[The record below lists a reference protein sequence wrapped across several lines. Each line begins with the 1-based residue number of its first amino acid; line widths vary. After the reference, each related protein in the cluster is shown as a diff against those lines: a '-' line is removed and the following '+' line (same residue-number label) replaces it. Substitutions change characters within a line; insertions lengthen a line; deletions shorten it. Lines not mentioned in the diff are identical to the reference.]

1 MIKEMKK
8 IMLTLLPAT
17 IISITSCGNGE
28 KQAVDTEIDKPI
40 VGSGIDKTNL
50 DTLANPRDNF
60 YQFACG
66 GWMKKNP
73 LTGEYARYG
82 SFEQVG
88 ELNKQQMKSLIEDLS
103 TKTFDK
109 GSVGDKLCT
118 LYNLY
123 MDSTKLNTIG
133 IAPLAEDLRRI
144 NSVRSKDQLPALI
157 ADLHKIDVDVFFTFY
172 IGADDKNSKMNMLH
186 TYQSGLSL
194 GSRDYYLSKKDTSM
208 VKIREKFVAHV
219 ERMFKLFGYS
229 ADQAKKCTKDVM
241 KIETALAESFYTK
254 ERLRI
259 PNDNYHKISYSQF
272 QEDFAAFDWNTYFGK
287 FNLKE
292 DSINVS
298 QIEPIKKAVE
308 LISKEK
314 IEILKNYMAWQL
326 IDRAAGS
333 LGDEVYNAN
342 FDFYGKVLSGRQ
354 EPSPRWKRA
363 VSLLE
368 NAMGEALGEMYVEKY
383 FPASHKER
391 MLQLVKNLQNSYAER
406 LDSLSW
412 MSDSTKVK
420 AKEKLAGLTVKI
432 GYPDKFRDYSSLDI
446 TDENLW
452 ENSKRISRFKADIM
466 LEKAGKPVDKT
477 EWHMYPQTVNAYY
490 NPSTNEICFPA
501 GILQKPFFDMD
512 ADDAYNYGAIGVVIG
527 HEMTH
532 GYDDQG
538 RQFDVD
544 GNLRD
549 WWTPEDAALFTLRSS
564 SIMEYFNGIE
574 VAPGVYAN
582 GRFTLGENLADHGGL
597 KISFNALKRAMKT
610 DPLTDKDGFT
620 PEQRFFLSYAG
631 VWANNIR
638 PEEIIRRTKED
649 PHSLGKWRVNGALP
663 HINEWYDAF
672 GVTEKDSM
680 YIDPSRRANIW

>member
-1 MIKEMKK
+1 MKK
-8 IMLTLLPAT
+8 FMLTLLPAT
-17 IISITSCGNGE
+17 ILSMTSCGEGE
-28 KQAVDTEIDKPI
+28 KQPVI
-40 VGSGIDKTNL
+40 GSGIDKTNL
-50 DTLANPRDNF
+50 DTSADPKNDF

-66 GWMKKNP
+66 GWMQKNP

-88 ELNKQQMKSLIEDLS
+88 ELNKQQMKSLIEDLA
-103 TKTFDK
+103 TKKFEK

-123 MDSTKLNTIG
+123 MDSTKLNSIG
-133 IAPLAEDLRRI
+133 IAPLEEDLRAI
-144 NSVRSKDQLPALI
+144 DVIKSKDQLPALI
-157 ADLHKIDVDVFFTFY
+157 ADLHKIDVNVFFTFY

-186 TYQSGLSL
+186 TYQCGLSL
-194 GSRDYYLSKKDTSM
+194 GSRDYYLSKKDSSM
-208 VKIREKFVAHV
+208 LNIREQFVSHV
-219 ERMFKLFGYS
+219 DRMFKLFGYS
-229 ADQAKKCTKDVM
+229 EENAKKCTEDVM
-241 KIETALAESFYTK
+241 KIETALAESFYSK
-254 ERLRI
+254 EQLRV
-259 PNDNYHKISYSQF
+259 PNDNYHKITFAQF
-272 QEDFAAFDWNTYFGK
+272 KEDFAGFDWDTYFGK

-298 QIEPIKKAVE
+298 QIPPIKKAVD
-308 LISKEK
+308 LIAKEDLTV
-314 IEILKNYMAWQL
+314 LKNYMTWQL

-333 LGDEVYNAN
+333 LGDEIYNAN

-363 VSLLE
+363 VSTLE
-368 NAMGEALGEMYVEKY
+368 GAMGEAIGEMYVEKY

-391 MLQLVKNLQNSYAER
+391 MVQLVKNLQDSYAER

-412 MSDSTKVK
+412 MGDSTKVK

-432 GYPDKFRDYSSLDI
+432 GYPDKFRDYSSLEI

-452 ENSKRISRFKADIM
+452 ENTKRISRFKADIM
-466 LEKAGKPVDKT
+466 LDKAGKPVDKT
-477 EWHMYPQTVNAYY
+477 EWHMNPQTVNAYY

-582 GRFTLGENLADHGGL
+582 GKFTLGENLADHGGL

-610 DPLTDKDGFT
+610 NPLTEVDGFT

-649 PHSLGKWRVNGALP
+649 PHSLGKWRVNGAIP

>member
-1 MIKEMKK
+1 MKK

-17 IISITSCGNGE
+17 IISMSSCGDDK
-28 KQAVDTEIDKPI
+28 KQPAI
-40 VGSGIDKTNL
+40 GSGIDKTNL
-50 DTLANPRDNF
+50 DTSVDPKNDF

-88 ELNKQQMKSLIEDLS
+88 ELNKQQMKDLIEDLA
-103 TKTFDK
+103 TKKFEK

-123 MDSTKLNTIG
+123 MDSTKLNSIG
-133 IAPLAEDLRRI
+133 IAPLAEDLRSI
-144 NSVRSKDQLPALI
+144 DTVKSKDQLPVLI
-157 ADLHKIDVDVFFTFY
+157 AELHKIDVDVFFSFY

-194 GSRDYYLSKKDTSM
+194 GSRDYYLSQKDSAM
-208 VKIREKFVAHV
+208 INIREEFVLHV

-229 ADQAKKCTKDVM
+229 EENAKKCTEDVM

-254 ERLRI
+254 EKLRI
-259 PNDNYHKISYSQF
+259 PNENYHKITYSQF
-272 QEDFAAFDWNTYFGK
+272 KEDFKGFDWDLYFGK

-298 QIEPIKKAVE
+298 QIPPIKKAVD
-308 LISKEK
+308 LIASEDLSV
-314 IEILKNYMAWQL
+314 LKNYMTWQL
-326 IDRAAGS
+326 IDRAATS
-333 LGDEVYNAN
+333 LGDEIYNAN
-342 FDFYGKVLSGRQ
+342 FEFYGKVMSGRQ

-363 VSLLE
+363 VATLE
-368 NAMGEALGEMYVEKY
+368 SAMGEAIGEMYVEKY

-391 MLQLVKNLQNSYAER
+391 MVQLVKNLQDSYAER
-406 LDSLSW
+406 LDSLNW
-412 MSDSTKVK
+412 MGDATKAK

-432 GYPDKFRDYSSLDI
+432 GYPDKFRDYTSLDI
-446 TDENLW
+446 TDDNLW
-452 ENSKRISRFKADIM
+452 NNAKKISRFKADIM

-501 GILQKPFFDMD
+501 GILQKPFFDMN

-544 GNLRD
+544 GNLKD

-582 GRFTLGENLADHGGL
+582 GKFTLGENLADHGGL
-597 KISFNALKRAMKT
+597 KISFNALMRAMKAN
-610 DPLTDKDGFT
+610 PLAEVDGFT

-649 PHSLGKWRVNGALP
+649 PHSLGKWRVNGAVP

>member
-1 MIKEMKK
+1 MKK

-17 IISITSCGNGE
+17 IISMTSCGGD
-28 KQAVDTEIDKPI
+28 KQQSTIC
-40 VGSGIDKTNL
+40 SGIDKSNL
-50 DTLANPRDNF
+50 DTSVDPKNDF
-60 YQFACG
+60 YQYACG

-88 ELNKQQMKSLIEDLS
+88 ELNKQQMKDLIEDLA
-103 TKTFDK
+103 TKKFEK

-123 MDSTKLNTIG
+123 MDSTKLNSIG
-133 IAPLAEDLRRI
+133 IAPLAEDLLSI
-144 NSVRSKDQLPALI
+144 DSVKSKDQLPVLI

-194 GSRDYYLSKKDTSM
+194 GSRDYYLSQKDSAM
-208 VKIREKFVAHV
+208 INIREQFVSHV
-219 ERMFKLFGYS
+219 ERMFKLFGRS
-229 ADQAKKCTKDVM
+229 EEDAKKCTEDVM
-241 KIETALAESFYTK
+241 KIETALASSFYTK
-254 ERLRI
+254 EQLRV
-259 PNDNYHKISYSQF
+259 PNDNYHKITYSQF
-272 QEDFAAFDWNTYFGK
+272 KEDFVGFDWDAYFGK
-287 FNLKE
+287 FGLKE

-298 QIEPIKKAVE
+298 QIPPIKKAVE
-308 LISKEK
+308 LIESE
-314 IEILKNYMAWQL
+314 ELSVLKNYMTWQL
-326 IDRAAGS
+326 IDRAATS
-333 LGDEVYNAN
+333 LGDEIYNAN

-363 VSLLE
+363 VSTLE
-368 NAMGEALGEMYVEKY
+368 SAMGEAIGEMYVEKY

-391 MLQLVKNLQNSYAER
+391 MVQLVKNLQDSYAER
-406 LDSLSW
+406 LDSLNW
-412 MSDSTKVK
+412 MGDATKAK

-432 GYPDKFRDYSSLDI
+432 GYPDKFRDYTSLDI
-446 TDENLW
+446 TDDNLW
-452 ENSKRISRFKADIM
+452 NNAKKISRFKADIM

-501 GILQKPFFDMD
+501 GILQKPFFDMN

-544 GNLRD
+544 GNLKD

-582 GRFTLGENLADHGGL
+582 GKFTLGENLADHGGL

-610 DPLTDKDGFT
+610 NPLTEVDGFT

-649 PHSLGKWRVNGALP
+649 PHSLGKWRVNGAVP

>member
-1 MIKEMKK
+1 MKK

-17 IISITSCGNGE
+17 IISMASCGGD
-28 KQAVDTEIDKPI
+28 KQQPTI
-40 VGSGIDKTNL
+40 GSGIDKTNL
-50 DTLANPRDNF
+50 DASVDPKNDF
-60 YQFACG
+60 YQYACG
-66 GWMKKNP
+66 GWMTKNP

-88 ELNKQQMKSLIEDLS
+88 ELNKQQMKDLIEDLA
-103 TKTFDK
+103 TNKFEK

-123 MDSTKLNTIG
+123 MDSTKLNSIG
-133 IAPLAEDLRRI
+133 IVPLAEDLRSI
-144 NSVRSKDQLPALI
+144 DSVKSKDQLPVLI
-157 ADLHKIDVDVFFTFY
+157 AELHKIDVDVFFTFY
-172 IGADDKNSKMNMLH
+172 IGADDKNSRMNMLH

-194 GSRDYYLSKKDTSM
+194 GSRDYYLSQSDSTM
-208 VKIREKFVAHV
+208 INIREQFVSHV
-219 ERMFKLFGYS
+219 ERMFKLFGRS
-229 ADQAKKCTKDVM
+229 EEDAKKCSDDVM
-241 KIETALAESFYTK
+241 KIETALAASFYTK
-254 ERLRI
+254 EKLRI
-259 PNDNYHKISYSQF
+259 PNDNYHKITFSQF
-272 QEDFAAFDWNTYFGK
+272 KEDFAGFDWDSYFGN

-298 QIEPIKKAVE
+298 QIPPIKKAVE
-308 LISKEK
+308 LIASEDLSV
-314 IEILKNYMAWQL
+314 LKNYMTWQL
-326 IDRAAGS
+326 IDRAATS
-333 LGDEVYNAN
+333 LGDEIYNAN

-363 VSLLE
+363 VATLE
-368 NAMGEALGEMYVEKY
+368 SAMGEALGEMYVEKY

-391 MLQLVKNLQNSYAER
+391 MVQLVKNLQDSYAER

-412 MSDSTKVK
+412 MGDATKAK

-452 ENSKRISRFKADIM
+452 ENAKRISRFKADIM

-501 GILQKPFFDMD
+501 GILQKPFFDMN

-544 GNLRD
+544 GNLKD
-549 WWTPEDAALFTLRSS
+549 WWTPEDAAFFTRRSS
-564 SIMEYFNGIE
+564 AILEYFNDIE

-582 GRFTLGENLADHGGL
+582 GKFTLGENLADHGGL

-610 DPLTDKDGFT
+610 NPLTEADGFT
-620 PEQRFFLSYAG
+620 PEQRFFLAYAG

-649 PHSLGKWRVNGALP
+649 PHALGKWRVNGALP

>member
-1 MIKEMKK
+1 
-8 IMLTLLPAT
+8 MLTLLPAT
-17 IISITSCGNGE
+17 IISMTSCGGD
-28 KQAVDTEIDKPI
+28 KQQSTI
-40 VGSGIDKTNL
+40 GSGIDKSNL
-50 DTLANPRDNF
+50 DTSVDPKNDF
-60 YQFACG
+60 YQYACG

-88 ELNKQQMKSLIEDLS
+88 ELNKQQMKDLIEDLA
-103 TKTFDK
+103 TKKFEK

-123 MDSTKLNTIG
+123 MDSTKLSSIG
-133 IAPLAEDLRRI
+133 IAPLAEDLLSI
-144 NSVRSKDQLPALI
+144 DSVKSKDQLPVLI

-194 GSRDYYLSKKDTSM
+194 GSRDYYLSQKDSAM
-208 VKIREKFVAHV
+208 INIREQFVSHV
-219 ERMFKLFGYS
+219 ERMFKLFGRS
-229 ADQAKKCTKDVM
+229 EEDAKKCTEDVM
-241 KIETALAESFYTK
+241 KIETALASSFYTK
-254 ERLRI
+254 EQLRV
-259 PNDNYHKISYSQF
+259 PNDNYHKITYSQF
-272 QEDFAAFDWNTYFGK
+272 KEDFVGFDWDAYFGK
-287 FNLKE
+287 FGLKE

-298 QIEPIKKAVE
+298 QIPPIKKAVE
-308 LISKEK
+308 LIESE
-314 IEILKNYMAWQL
+314 ELSVLKNYITWQL
-326 IDRAAGS
+326 IDRAATS
-333 LGDEVYNAN
+333 LGDEIYNAN

-363 VSLLE
+363 VSTLE
-368 NAMGEALGEMYVEKY
+368 SAMGEAIGEMYVEKY

-391 MLQLVKNLQNSYAER
+391 MVQLVKNLQDSYAER
-406 LDSLSW
+406 LDSLNW
-412 MSDSTKVK
+412 MGDATKAK

-432 GYPDKFRDYSSLDI
+432 GYPDKFRDYTSLDI
-446 TDENLW
+446 TDDNLW
-452 ENSKRISRFKADIM
+452 NNAKKISIFKADIM

-501 GILQKPFFDMD
+501 GILQKPFFDMN

-544 GNLRD
+544 GNLKD

-582 GRFTLGENLADHGGL
+582 GKFTLGENLADHGGL

-610 DPLTDKDGFT
+610 NPLTEVEGFT

-649 PHSLGKWRVNGALP
+649 PHSLGKWRVNGAVP

>member
-1 MIKEMKK
+1 
-8 IMLTLLPAT
+8 MLTLLPAT
-17 IISITSCGNGE
+17 IISMTSCGGGE
-28 KQAVDTEIDKPI
+28 KQPTI
-40 VGSGIDKTNL
+40 GSGIDKTNL
-50 DTLANPRDNF
+50 DTTVDPKNDF

-66 GWMKKNP
+66 GWMKNNP

-88 ELNKQQMKSLIEDLS
+88 ELNKQQMKSLIEDLA
-103 TKTFDK
+103 TKKFEK

-123 MDSTKLNTIG
+123 MDSTKLNSIG
-133 IAPLAEDLRRI
+133 IAPLVEDLRAI
-144 NSVRSKDQLPALI
+144 DIVQSKDQLPALI
-157 ADLHKIDVDVFFTFY
+157 ADLHKIDANVFFTFY

-208 VKIREKFVAHV
+208 VKIREQFITHV
-219 ERMFKLFGYS
+219 GRMFQLFGYS
-229 ADQAKKCTKDVM
+229 EDVAKKCTEDVM

-254 ERLRI
+254 EQLRE
-259 PNDNYHKISYSQF
+259 PNDNYHKITYSQF
-272 QEDFAAFDWNTYFGK
+272 KEDFVGFDWDAYFGK

-298 QIEPIKKAVE
+298 QIPPIKKAVE
-308 LISKEK
+308 LIANEDLAV
-314 IEILKNYMAWQL
+314 LKNYMAWQL

-333 LGDEVYNAN
+333 LGDEIYNAN

-363 VSLLE
+363 VSTLE
-368 NAMGEALGEMYVEKY
+368 SAMGEAIGEMYVEKY

-391 MLQLVKNLQNSYAER
+391 MVQLVKNLQDSYAER

-412 MSDSTKVK
+412 MGDSTKVK

-432 GYPDKFRDYSSLDI
+432 GYPDKFRDYTSLDI

-477 EWHMYPQTVNAYY
+477 EWHMNPQTVNAYY

-582 GRFTLGENLADHGGL
+582 GKFTLGENLADHGGL

-610 DPLTDKDGFT
+610 NPLTEIDGFT

-649 PHSLGKWRVNGALP
+649 PHALGKWRVNGAVP
-663 HINEWYDAF
+663 HINEWYEAF

>member
-1 MIKEMKK
+1 MNKF
-8 IMLTLLPAT
+8 MLTLLPAT
-17 IISITSCGNGE
+17 IITMSSCSGGD
-28 KQAVDTEIDKPI
+28 KQTTI
-40 VGSGIDKTNL
+40 GSGIDKSNL
-50 DTLANPRDNF
+50 DMSADPKNDF

-66 GWMKKNP
+66 GWMKNHP

-82 SFEQVG
+82 SFEEVG

-103 TKTFDK
+103 TKTFEK
-109 GSVGDKLCT
+109 GSVGSKLCT

-123 MDSTKLNTIG
+123 MDSTKLNSIG
-133 IAPLAEDLRRI
+133 ISPLTEDLHVI
-144 NSVRSKDQLPALI
+144 DSVKDKAQLPSLI
-157 ADLHKIDVDVFFTFY
+157 ADLHYIDVNVFFSFY

-194 GSRDYYLSKKDTSM
+194 GSRDYYLSQKDTSM
-208 VKIREKFVAHV
+208 VKIREEFVAHIG
-219 ERMFKLFGYS
+219 RMFKLFGYS
-229 ADQAKKCTKDVM
+229 SEDAQKCTEDVM

-254 ERLRI
+254 EQLRI
-259 PNDNYHKISYSQF
+259 PNDNYHKITYSQF
-272 QEDFAAFDWNTYFGK
+272 KQDFAGFDWDAYFAK

-298 QIEPIKKAVE
+298 QIPPIKKAIE
-308 LISKEK
+308 LIAKED
-314 IEILKNYMAWQL
+314 IAVLKNYMTWQL
-326 IDRAAGS
+326 IDRAAGC
-333 LGDEVYNAN
+333 LGDELYNAN

-363 VSLLE
+363 VSTLE
-368 NAMGEALGEMYVEKY
+368 SAMGEALGEMYVEKY

-391 MLQLVKNLQNSYAER
+391 MVQLVKNLQDSYSER

-412 MSDSTKVK
+412 MGDSTKVK

-446 TDENLW
+446 TDANLW
-452 ENSKRISRFKADIM
+452 ENTKRISKFKADIM

-501 GILQKPFFDMD
+501 GILQKPFFDMN

-544 GNLRD
+544 GNLKD

-574 VAPGVYAN
+574 VASGVYAN
-582 GRFTLGENLADHGGL
+582 GKFTLGENLADHGGL

-610 DPLTDKDGFT
+610 NPLVEVDGFT

-649 PHSLGKWRVNGALP
+649 PHSLGKWRVNGAVP

-680 YIDPSRRANIW
+680 FIDPSRRANIW

>member
-1 MIKEMKK
+1 MKK
-8 IMLTLLPAT
+8 FMLTLLPAT
-17 IISITSCGNGE
+17 IISMTSCGGGE
-28 KQAVDTEIDKPI
+28 KQPTI
-40 VGSGIDKTNL
+40 GSGIDKTNL
-50 DTLANPRDNF
+50 DTTVDPKNDF

-66 GWMKKNP
+66 GWMKNNP

-88 ELNKQQMKSLIEDLS
+88 ELNKQQMKSLIEDLA
-103 TKTFDK
+103 TKKFEK

-123 MDSTKLNTIG
+123 MDSTKLNSIG
-133 IAPLAEDLRRI
+133 IAPLVEDLRAI
-144 NSVRSKDQLPALI
+144 DIVQSKDQLPALI
-157 ADLHKIDVDVFFTFY
+157 ADLHKIDANVFFTFY

-208 VKIREKFVAHV
+208 VKIREQFITHV
-219 ERMFKLFGYS
+219 GRMFQLFGYS
-229 ADQAKKCTKDVM
+229 EDVAKKCTEDVM

-254 ERLRI
+254 EQLRE
-259 PNDNYHKISYSQF
+259 PNDNYHKITYSQF
-272 QEDFAAFDWNTYFGK
+272 KEDFVGFDWDAYFGK

-298 QIEPIKKAVE
+298 QIPPIKKAVE
-308 LISKEK
+308 LIANEDLAV
-314 IEILKNYMAWQL
+314 LKNYMAWQL

-333 LGDEVYNAN
+333 LGDEIYNAN

-363 VSLLE
+363 VSTLE
-368 NAMGEALGEMYVEKY
+368 SAMGEAIGEMYVEKY

-391 MLQLVKNLQNSYAER
+391 MVQLVKNLQDSYAER

-412 MSDSTKVK
+412 MGDSTKVK

-432 GYPDKFRDYSSLDI
+432 GYPDKFRDYTSLDI

-477 EWHMYPQTVNAYY
+477 EWHMNPQTVNAYY

-582 GRFTLGENLADHGGL
+582 GKFTLGENLADHGGL

-610 DPLTDKDGFT
+610 NPLTEIDGFT

-649 PHSLGKWRVNGALP
+649 PHALGKWRVNGAVP
-663 HINEWYDAF
+663 HINEWYEAF

>member
-1 MIKEMKK
+1 
-8 IMLTLLPAT
+8 MLTLLPAT
-17 IISITSCGNGE
+17 IISMTSCGGD
-28 KQAVDTEIDKPI
+28 KQQSTIC
-40 VGSGIDKTNL
+40 SGIDKSNL
-50 DTLANPRDNF
+50 DTSVDPKNDF
-60 YQFACG
+60 YQYACG

-88 ELNKQQMKSLIEDLS
+88 ELNKQQMKDLIEDLA
-103 TKTFDK
+103 TKKFEK

-123 MDSTKLNTIG
+123 MDSTKLNSIG
-133 IAPLAEDLRRI
+133 IAPLAEDLLSI
-144 NSVRSKDQLPALI
+144 DSVKSKDQLPVLI

-194 GSRDYYLSKKDTSM
+194 GSRDYYLSQKDSAM
-208 VKIREKFVAHV
+208 INIREQFVSHV
-219 ERMFKLFGYS
+219 ERMFKLFGRS
-229 ADQAKKCTKDVM
+229 EEDAKKCTEDVM
-241 KIETALAESFYTK
+241 KIETALASSFYTK
-254 ERLRI
+254 EQLRV
-259 PNDNYHKISYSQF
+259 PNDNYHKITYSQF
-272 QEDFAAFDWNTYFGK
+272 KEDFVGFDWDAYFGK
-287 FNLKE
+287 FGLKE

-298 QIEPIKKAVE
+298 QIPPIKKAVE
-308 LISKEK
+308 LIESE
-314 IEILKNYMAWQL
+314 ELSVLKNYMTWQL
-326 IDRAAGS
+326 IDRAATS
-333 LGDEVYNAN
+333 LGDEIYNAN

-363 VSLLE
+363 VSTLE
-368 NAMGEALGEMYVEKY
+368 SAMGEAIGEMYVEKY

-391 MLQLVKNLQNSYAER
+391 MVQLVKNLQDSYAER
-406 LDSLSW
+406 LDSLNW
-412 MSDSTKVK
+412 MGDATKAK

-432 GYPDKFRDYSSLDI
+432 GYPDKFRDYTSLDI
-446 TDENLW
+446 TDDNLW
-452 ENSKRISRFKADIM
+452 NNAKKISRFKADIM

-501 GILQKPFFDMD
+501 GILQKPFFDMN

-544 GNLRD
+544 GNLKD

-582 GRFTLGENLADHGGL
+582 GKFTLGENLADHGGL

-610 DPLTDKDGFT
+610 NPLTEVDGFT

-649 PHSLGKWRVNGALP
+649 PHSLGKWRVNGAVP

>member
-1 MIKEMKK
+1 MKK

-17 IISITSCGNGE
+17 IISMASCGGGE
-28 KQAVDTEIDKPI
+28 KQTNVVE
-40 VGSGIDKTNL
+40 SGIDKTNL
-50 DTLANPRDNF
+50 DTTVDPRNDF

-103 TKTFDK
+103 TKQFEK

-123 MDSTKLNTIG
+123 MDSTKLNAIG
-133 IAPLAEDLRRI
+133 KTPLTEDLRAI
-144 NSVRSKDQLPALI
+144 DTVKSKEQLPALI
-157 ADLHKIDVDVFFTFY
+157 ADLHKIDVNVFFAFY

-194 GSRDYYLSKKDTSM
+194 GSRDYYLSQKDTSM
-208 VKIREKFVAHV
+208 VKIREQFVAHV
-219 ERMFKLFGYS
+219 GRMLQLFGYS
-229 ADQAKKCTKDVM
+229 AEDAKKCTEDVM

-254 ERLRI
+254 EQLRV
-259 PNDNYHKISYSQF
+259 PNDNYHKIPYSQF
-272 QEDFAAFDWNTYFGK
+272 KEDFAGFDWDSYFEK

-298 QIEPIKKAVE
+298 QIPPIKKAVE
-308 LISKEK
+308 LIVNEDISV
-314 IEILKNYMAWQL
+314 LKNYMAWQL

-333 LGDEVYNAN
+333 LGDEVYNVN

-391 MLQLVKNLQNSYAER
+391 MVQLVKNLQDSYAER

-412 MSDSTKVK
+412 MGDSTKVK

-432 GYPDKFRDYSSLDI
+432 GYPDKFRDYTSLEI

-452 ENSKRISRFKADIM
+452 ENTKRISRFKADIM

-501 GILQKPFFDMD
+501 GILQKPFFDMS

-544 GNLRD
+544 GNLKD
-549 WWTPEDAALFTLRSS
+549 WWTAEDAALFTLRSS

-582 GRFTLGENLADHGGL
+582 GKFTLGENLADHGGL

-610 DPLTDKDGFT
+610 NPLPVVDGFT

>member
-1 MIKEMKK
+1 MKK
-8 IMLTLLPAT
+8 FMLTLLPAT
-17 IISITSCGNGE
+17 IISMTSCGSGD
-28 KQAVDTEIDKPI
+28 KQTIYT
-40 VGSGIDKTNL
+40 GIDKSNL
-50 DTLANPRDNF
+50 DISVDPKNDF
-60 YQFACG
+60 YQYACG
-66 GWMKKNP
+66 GWMKNNP

-88 ELNKQQMKSLIEDLS
+88 ELNKQQMKSLIEDLA
-103 TKTFDK
+103 TKKFEK
-109 GSVGDKLCT
+109 GSVGSKLCT

-123 MDSTKLNTIG
+123 MDSTKLNSIG
-133 IAPLAEDLRRI
+133 IAPLSEDIRAI
-144 NSVRSKDQLPALI
+144 DSIQSKDSLPSLI
-157 ADLHKIDVDVFFTFY
+157 ADLHKIDVNVFFTFY

-186 TYQSGLSL
+186 TYQCGLSL
-194 GSRDYYLSKKDTSM
+194 GSRDYYLSQKDSSM
-208 VKIREKFVAHV
+208 VNIREQFIAHV

-229 ADQAKKCTKDVM
+229 EENAKKCTEDVM
-241 KIETALAESFYTK
+241 KIETSLAQSFYTK
-254 ERLRI
+254 EKLRE
-259 PNDNYHKISYSQF
+259 PNDNYHKVSYTQF
-272 QEDFAAFDWNTYFGK
+272 KEDFAGFDWDTYFGK

-298 QIEPIKKAVE
+298 QITPIKRAVE
-308 LISKEK
+308 LLANEDLAV
-314 IEILKNYMAWQL
+314 LKNYMTWQL

-333 LGDEVYNAN
+333 LGDEIYNAN

-363 VSLLE
+363 VSTLE
-368 NAMGEALGEMYVEKY
+368 GAMGEALGEMYVEKY

-391 MLQLVKNLQNSYAER
+391 MVQLVKNLQDSYAER
-406 LDSLSW
+406 LDSISW
-412 MSDSTKVK
+412 MGETTKVK

-432 GYPDKFRDYSSLDI
+432 GYPDKFRDYTSLDI

-477 EWHMYPQTVNAYY
+477 EWHMNPQTVNAYY

-538 RQFDVD
+538 RQFDVE

-549 WWTPEDAALFTLRSS
+549 WWTPEDAAFFTLRSS
-564 SIMEYFNGIE
+564 SIQEYFNGIE

-582 GRFTLGENLADHGGL
+582 GKFTLGENLADHGGL
-597 KISFNALKRAMKT
+597 KISFNALKRAMKNN
-610 DPLTDKDGFT
+610 PLTEVDGFS

-638 PEEIIRRTKED
+638 SEEVIRRTKED

-672 GVTEKDSM
+672 NVTEKDSM
-680 YIDPSRRANIW
+680 YIEPSRRASIW

>member
-1 MIKEMKK
+1 MIIEMKK

-17 IISITSCGNGE
+17 IISITSCGGGE
-28 KQAVDTEIDKPI
+28 KQAVDSELDKPT

-50 DTLANPRDNF
+50 DTLANPRDDF

-133 IAPLAEDLRRI
+133 IAPLAEDLRKI

-157 ADLHKIDVDVFFTFY
+157 ADLHKIDVDVFFSFY

-272 QEDFAAFDWNTYFGK
+272 QEDFADFDWNTYFGK

-314 IEILKNYMAWQL
+314 IAILKNYMAWQL

-368 NAMGEALGEMYVEKY
+368 GAMGEALGEMYVEKY

-391 MLQLVKNLQNSYAER
+391 MLQLVKNLQDSYAER

-501 GILQKPFFDMD
+501 GILQKPFFDME

-538 RQFDVD
+538 RQFDVE
-544 GNLRD
+544 GNLKD

-610 DPLTDKDGFT
+610 NPLTEKDGFT

-649 PHSLGKWRVNGALP
+649 PHALGKWRVNGALP

>member
-1 MIKEMKK
+1 M
-8 IMLTLLPAT
+8 
-17 IISITSCGNGE
+17 SSCGGE
-28 KQAVDTEIDKPI
+28 GKQPTI
-40 VGSGIDKTNL
+40 GSGIDKSNL
-50 DTLANPRDNF
+50 DTSVDPKNDF

-73 LTGEYARYG
+73 LTAEYARYG

-88 ELNKQQMKSLIEDLS
+88 ELNKQQMKSLIEDLA
-103 TKTFDK
+103 TKKFEK

-133 IAPLAEDLRRI
+133 IAPLTEDLRSI
-144 NSVRSKDQLPALI
+144 DSVKSKDQLASLI

-194 GSRDYYLSKKDTSM
+194 GSRDYYLSQKDTSM
-208 VKIREKFVAHV
+208 VKIREQFVAHID
-219 ERMFKLFGYS
+219 RMFQMFGYS
-229 ADQAKKCTKDVM
+229 AEQSKKCTEDVM
-241 KIETALAESFYTK
+241 KVETALAESFYTK
-254 ERLRI
+254 EQLRV
-259 PNDNYHKISYSQF
+259 PNDNYHKITFSQF
-272 QEDFAAFDWNTYFGK
+272 KEDFAGFDWTTYFEK

-298 QIEPIKKAVE
+298 QIPPIKKAVE
-308 LISKEK
+308 LIANEDLDV
-314 IEILKNYMAWQL
+314 LKNYMTWQL
-326 IDRAAGS
+326 IDRAAAS

-363 VSLLE
+363 VSTLE
-368 NAMGEALGEMYVEKY
+368 NAMGEAIGEMYVGKY

-391 MLQLVKNLQNSYAER
+391 MVQLVKNLQDSYAER

-412 MSDSTKVK
+412 MGDATKAK

-432 GYPDKFRDYSSLDI
+432 GYPDKFRDYTPLDI

-452 ENSKRISRFKADIM
+452 ENAKRISRFKADIM

-544 GNLRD
+544 GNLKD
-549 WWTPEDAALFTLRSS
+549 WWTAEDAALFTLRSS

-582 GRFTLGENLADHGGL
+582 GKFTLGENLADHGGL

-610 DPLTDKDGFT
+610 TPLAEKDGFT

-649 PHSLGKWRVNGALP
+649 PHSLGKWRVNGAVP

-680 YIDPSRRANIW
+680 YIEPCRRASIW

>member
-1 MIKEMKK
+1 
-8 IMLTLLPAT
+8 MLTLLPAT
-17 IISITSCGNGE
+17 VISMSSCGG
-28 KQAVDTEIDKPI
+28 DKTTTI
-40 VGSGIDKTNL
+40 GSGIDLKNL
-50 DTLANPRDNF
+50 DTTVDPKDDF

-66 GWMKKNP
+66 GWMKNNP

-82 SFEQVG
+82 SFEKVG

-103 TKTFDK
+103 TQKFEK
-109 GSVGDKLCT
+109 GTVGNKLCT

-123 MDSTKLNTIG
+123 MDSTKLNAIG
-133 IAPLAEDLRRI
+133 KTPLAEDLHAIDSI
-144 NSVRSKDQLPALI
+144 NSKEQLPAII
-157 ADLHKIDVDVFFTFY
+157 ADLHKIDADVFFTFY
-172 IGADDKNSKMNMLH
+172 IGADDKNSKMNLLQ

-194 GSRDYYLSKKDTSM
+194 GSRDYYLSQKDSAM
-208 VKIREKFVAHV
+208 INIREQFVAHV

-229 ADQAKKCTKDVM
+229 ADDAKKCTEDVM

-254 ERLRI
+254 EQLRV
-259 PNDNYHKISYSQF
+259 PNDNYHKVDYAQYKL
-272 QEDFAAFDWNTYFGK
+272 DFAGFDWDLYFGK
-287 FNLKE
+287 FNLRE

-298 QIEPIKKAVE
+298 QIKPIAKAVE
-308 LISKEK
+308 LIANEDL
-314 IEILKNYMAWQL
+314 ETLKHYMTWHL

-342 FDFYGKVLSGRQ
+342 FDFYGKVLSGRE

-368 NAMGEALGEMYVEKY
+368 GAMGEALGEMYVNKY

-391 MLQLVKNLQNSYAER
+391 MIQLVKNLQDSYAER

-412 MSDSTKVK
+412 MGDATKVK
-420 AKEKLAGLTVKI
+420 AKEKLAGLVVKI
-432 GYPDKFRDYSSLDI
+432 GYPDKFRDYTALEV

-477 EWHMYPQTVNAYY
+477 EWHMNPQTVNAYY
-490 NPSTNEICFPA
+490 NPTTNEICFPA
-501 GILQKPFFDMD
+501 GILQKPFFDMN

-544 GNLRD
+544 GNLKD
-549 WWTPEDAALFTLRSS
+549 WWTAEDAALFTLRAS

-574 VAPGVYAN
+574 VAPGVHAN
-582 GRFTLGENLADHGGL
+582 GKFTLGENLADHGGL

-610 DPLTDKDGFT
+610 NPLSEVDGFT

-649 PHSLGKWRVNGALP
+649 PHSLGKWRVNGSIP

-672 GVTEKDSM
+672 GVTETDSM
-680 YIDPSRRANIW
+680 YIDPSRRAHIW

>member
-1 MIKEMKK
+1 MKK

-17 IISITSCGNGE
+17 IISMASCGGGE
-28 KQAVDTEIDKPI
+28 KQTNVVE
-40 VGSGIDKTNL
+40 SGIDKTNL
-50 DTLANPRDNF
+50 DTTVDPRNDF

-103 TKTFDK
+103 TKQFEK
-109 GSVGDKLCT
+109 GSVGEKLCT

-123 MDSTKLNTIG
+123 MDSTKLNSIG
-133 IAPLAEDLRRI
+133 KTPLIEDLRAI
-144 NSVRSKDQLPALI
+144 DTVKSKEQLPALI
-157 ADLHKIDVDVFFTFY
+157 ADLHKIDVNVFFAFY

-194 GSRDYYLSKKDTSM
+194 GSRDYYLSQKDTSM
-208 VKIREKFVAHV
+208 VKIREQFVAHV
-219 ERMFKLFGYS
+219 GRMLQLFGYS
-229 ADQAKKCTKDVM
+229 AEDAKKCTEDVM

-254 ERLRI
+254 EQLRV
-259 PNDNYHKISYSQF
+259 PNDNYHKIPYSQF
-272 QEDFAAFDWNTYFGK
+272 KEDFAGFDWDSYFGK

-298 QIEPIKKAVE
+298 QIPPIKKAVE
-308 LISKEK
+308 LIVNEDISV
-314 IEILKNYMAWQL
+314 LKNYMAWQL

-333 LGDEVYNAN
+333 LGDEVYNVN

-368 NAMGEALGEMYVEKY
+368 SAMGEAIGEMYVEKY

-391 MLQLVKNLQNSYAER
+391 MVQLVKNLQDSYAER

-432 GYPDKFRDYSSLDI
+432 GYPDKFRDYTSLEI

-452 ENSKRISRFKADIM
+452 ENTKRILCFKKRMQKRIRM
-466 LEKAGKPVDKT
+466 EKICV
-477 EWHMYPQTVNAYY
+477 
-490 NPSTNEICFPA
+490 EIR
-501 GILQKPFFDMD
+501 KKH
-512 ADDAYNYGAIGVVIG
+512 VII
-527 HEMTH
+527 T
-532 GYDDQG
+532 
-538 RQFDVD
+538 
-544 GNLRD
+544 
-549 WWTPEDAALFTLRSS
+549 
-564 SIMEYFNGIE
+564 I
-574 VAPGVYAN
+574 
-582 GRFTLGENLADHGGL
+582 
-597 KISFNALKRAMKT
+597 
-610 DPLTDKDGFT
+610 
-620 PEQRFFLSYAG
+620 
-631 VWANNIR
+631 
-638 PEEIIRRTKED
+638 
-649 PHSLGKWRVNGALP
+649 
-663 HINEWYDAF
+663 
-672 GVTEKDSM
+672 
-680 YIDPSRRANIW
+680 